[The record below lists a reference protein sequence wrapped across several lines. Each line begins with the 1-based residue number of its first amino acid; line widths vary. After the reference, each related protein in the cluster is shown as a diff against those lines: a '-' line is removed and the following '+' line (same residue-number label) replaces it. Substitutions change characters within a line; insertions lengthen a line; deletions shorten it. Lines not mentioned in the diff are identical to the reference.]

1 MAWKPLGAAQWRY
14 CAKVGLAAGL
24 GYLLARGADNE
35 YAVYSVFTAALI
47 VGASVGEDLA
57 TSANRVKGTVAGMLA
72 GLALSAFVGPSAI
85 TVGLA
90 VTATALLALAL
101 GWGVPVARIG
111 VTVCVITLVHYGQN
125 ALEYDLLR
133 GVNTVIGVIVGLA
146 VSFFVWPMR
155 ARDSIG
161 GLTDEVLEASVGLLD
176 AIGAG
181 ARDLR
186 PAELKLWGALG
197 ALVKAGG
204 DAKLE
209 REVKL
214 HIHEPQA
221 RPLQVLQFALEVL
234 AAALAAEGHA
244 PAAPTLEVLRT
255 RLAGLARP

>member
-1 MAWKPLGAAQWRY
+1 MAWKRFGGAQWRY

-24 GYLLARGADNE
+24 GYLLARGGDNE

-57 TSANRVKGTVAGMLA
+57 TSANRVKGTLAGMIA
-72 GLALSAFVGPSAI
+72 GLALSMFVGPSAM

-90 VTATALLALAL
+90 VTGTALIALAV

-111 VTVCVITLVHYGQN
+111 VTVCVITLVHYGQS

-133 GVNTVIGVIVGLA
+133 GLNTVIGVVVGLA
-146 VSFFVWPMR
+146 VSFFVWPTR
-155 ARDSIG
+155 ARDSIDR
-161 GLTDEVLEASVGLLD
+161 LTDATLAAGNRLLD
-176 AIGAG
+176 AIAAG
-181 ARDLR
+181 EPELR
-186 PAELKLWGALG
+186 PAELKLWDAIG

-214 HIHEPQA
+214 HTHDPDP
-221 RPLQVLQFALEVL
+221 RPLRVLQFAFEVL

-244 PAAPTLEVLRT
+244 PASPTLDVLRT
-255 RLAGLARP
+255 RLAELART